1 MLHYLLDL
9 DVKRKTSI
17 YVLLVRNHKDDTL
30 RVLIKANLN
39 LSQKRRATI
48 DEAEDLLRHAI
59 EKGVL
64 VIWNEL
70 IFAARVPLYDQVSFE
85 VMNLLFS
92 WVFLFEILDRQM
104 ALHVNL
110 LWALRSISLAFDLTF
125 LGMHEG
131 RDLVAFFTDRTLV
144 LSLGSPLSGN
154 FQI

>member
-1 MLHYLLDL
+1 MLHNLLNL

-39 LSQKRRATI
+39 LSQKRRAAI
-48 DEAEDLLRHAI
+48 DEAEDLLRYTI
-59 EKGVL
+59 EKGVF
-64 VIWNEL
+64 VIWNEFSL
-70 IFAARVPLYDQVSFE
+70 AARVPLYDQVSFE

-92 WVFLFEILDRQM
+92 WEVHFEMLDWYM

-110 LWALRSISLAFDLTF
+110 MWALRSISQAFDLTF
-125 LGMHEG
+125 LGMQEA
-131 RDLVAFFTDRTLV
+131 RSMDAFLTYWSIV

-154 FQI
+154 F